1 MNAPRLTAATLK
13 LSSCVHIDFEGAYEY
28 QMGKAN
34 VALANARSA
43 SAVDAFDLL
52 AIRVSA
58 ERIARRVR
66 DATERQRVSRSR
78 RWMSVSFKEDN
89 WIKNYNA
96 AVCLKVYA

>member
-34 VALANARSA
+34 VALAKARSA
-43 SAVDAFDLL
+43 SAVDAFDLR
-52 AIRVSA
+52 AIRASD

-66 DATERQRVSRSR
+66 DTTERRRVS
-78 RWMSVSFKEDN
+78 VGVKEVD
-89 WIKNYNA
+89 WIKNYNGRPS
-96 AVCLKVYA
+96 AVCLKV

>member
-43 SAVDAFDLL
+43 SAVDAFD
-52 AIRVSA
+52 
-58 ERIARRVR
+58 
-66 DATERQRVSRSR
+66 
-78 RWMSVSFKEDN
+78 
-89 WIKNYNA
+89 
-96 AVCLKVYA
+96 